1 MAAVPPSTHRSFCEG
16 CAFTRSFQVPTA
28 LLARW
33 WPKAAQWH
41 PQLLLQ
47 PRVRRRTRRAIRF
60 CPCLEVVRVPGQREQ
75 SGALQRPAAGH
86 APRRSDAAATA
97 RRDRWPRSP
106 VLRVRCATRAAA
118 PAETWGM
125 QPTCKSISWLM
136 MHTSTTRRVRS
147 VREEGRGVSSQYG
160 TWGMQPTCK
169 SISWRSVIL
178 RGADSPDSRTSA
190 LKNLSRCARAQRL
203 TSRSFDTP

>member
-106 VLRVRCATRAAA
+106 VLRVRCVTRAAA
-118 PAETWGM
+118 PAE
-125 QPTCKSISWLM
+125 I
-136 MHTSTTRRVRS
+136 
-147 VREEGRGVSSQYG
+147 
-160 TWGMQPTCK
+160 WGMQPTCK
-169 SISWRSVIL
+169 SISWRRVIL

-190 LKNLSRCARAQRL
+190 LKNLARCARAQRL
-203 TSRSFDTP
+203 TMLTECQEVSTLREHQGGGAEIERALKIALQEPQD